1 MSRQG
6 RAKAVSVLV
15 VTIGLCGAG
24 VLAAAPLI
32 GSSAAADAGSTR
44 AVVAASPTKPEPPE
58 NAGPEVPEDSD
69 LEPEVTVTVTVTPE
83 DTDPVEV
90 TETVTVTPK
99 KPKKPKPT
107 KPVKT
112 PPPAPDPTTAAPQP
126 QPLPSQEIPEI
137 PANTA
142 TADVPDPSVGQ
153 SVSLPAATA
162 TPLNTPP
169 SSQATMVTQAQTT
182 EAIAVELREGTPET
196 DRVRLSR
203 QLGIPALVLTLLALF
218 AVLFYE
224 KKLRRMAH
232 AAAVRTAGPGVAG
245 DPAAYP
251 GYPGYPGYPAGPG
264 YVANYVPGGYP
275 AGPAYTTVVSFV
287 PVPQQPV
294 PPYEQQPVLQLQP
307 EADAGPAKPTDKP
320 AAELPSDPPA
330 GAVRGPHDRGGFD
343 DFTEPD
349 EGGKSAS
356 TWFSPGSPGSPA
368 EQDSTPPPYRMPA
381 DTPRY
386 GPEPPPTTPD
396 TTAVY
401 VMPELP
407 EQGDDAEPPAA
418 KPEVQEG
425 PGGAPKR
432 GLFKRRK
439 P

>member
-32 GSSAAADAGSTR
+32 GSSAVAEARGVHA
-44 AVVAASPTKPEPPE
+44 AASPTKPEPPE

-69 LEPEVTVTVTVTPE
+69 LEPEVTVTVTETPE
-83 DTDPVEV
+83 EPVEV

-99 KPKKPKPT
+99 KPKKPKTT

-112 PPPAPDPTTAAPQP
+112 PPPAPDPTTPAPQP
-126 QPLPSQEIPEI
+126 QPLPSQDIPEI
-137 PANTA
+137 PSNTS
-142 TADVPDPSVGQ
+142 TAEVPVPSVGE
-153 SVSLPAATA
+153 SSFSLPAATGTA
-162 TPLNTPP
+162 LDPTPSGQAPVV
-169 SSQATMVTQAQTT
+169 SQAQST
-182 EAIAVELREGTPET
+182 EVIAAELREGIPEM
-196 DRVRLSR
+196 DRVTLSR
-203 QLGIPALVLTLLALF
+203 QLAIPALVLTLLALF

-224 KKLRRMAH
+224 KRLRRMVH

-287 PVPQQPV
+287 PVPQQQPV
-294 PPYEQQPVLQLQP
+294 PPYDQQPVLQLQP
-307 EADAGPAKPTDKP
+307 EADAGAPKPTETP
-320 AAELPSDPPA
+320 AAPATGTVRGPHDLPPESYLE
-330 GAVRGPHDRGGFD
+330 GPHDRGGFD
-343 DFTEPD
+343 DFKEPG
-349 EGGKSAS
+349 EPGKSAS
-356 TWFSPGSPGSPA
+356 TWFSPSGK
-368 EQDSTPPPYRMPA
+368 DTPSPPYRMPA

-386 GPEPPPTTPD
+386 GPEPPPATPD

-407 EQGDDAEPPAA
+407 KDAPKPPEPA
-418 KPEVQEG
+418 PEVQEG